1 MGNFRIGHGYDV
13 HALAPGLEL
22 WLGGIKI
29 EHEAG
34 CIAHSDGDVVIHAL
48 CDALLGAAALG
59 DIGLHFPDT
68 SDDFKGI
75 DSKIL
80 LRRTVELLSAK
91 GYRIG
96 NVDCTLCLQ
105 RPKVKPHIEAMRR
118 TLAAAMGIAAEEVSV
133 KATTTEKLG
142 FVGRQEGVEAHA
154 VALIYKEYKEPQ
166 ISLRLFSGHS
176 PSGISFRPVQAGR
189 QMQANASPVHSRAV

>member
-80 LRRTVELLSAK
+80 VAAHSRAAFRKRIPHRQCGLYALPATPEGKTAHRSDAPHTGRSDGHSRRRGIGQSDDHRKARFRRTA
-91 GYRIG
+91 GRRG
-96 NVDCTLCLQ
+96 GACRGVDLQ
-105 RPKVKPHIEAMRR
+105 RIKR
-118 TLAAAMGIAAEEVSV
+118 AAD
-133 KATTTEKLG
+133 
-142 FVGRQEGVEAHA
+142 
-154 VALIYKEYKEPQ
+154 
-166 ISLRLFSGHS
+166 ISAGSFPGHS
-176 PSGISFRPVQAGR
+176 PSGHQFSTCTGR
-189 QMQANASPVHSRAV
+189 SANAGKCITCS